1 MSERRS
7 PSPEECKWLFEK
19 LEKQARSAEAERKRI
34 MIRFLCDLLIALL
47 IAGAMYVAWFFILRP
62 APISGLMSTLSG
74 GICTPSRFRGCG
86 PGPAC
91 PPQDFVLPPMELPA
105 WPFAPAQGVE

>member
-19 LEKQARSAEAERKRI
+19 LEKQARRAEAERKRI

-47 IAGAMYVAWFFILRP
+47 IAGTIYAAWLSLRP
-62 APISGLMSTLSG
+62 NRAPMLSTLSG
-74 GICTPSRFRGCG
+74 YICTPSIERLRAQTGHPKSRRGCG
-86 PGPAC
+86 SEP
-91 PPQDFVLPPMELPA
+91 LELPA